1 MTFRNTCASMTC
13 SCKKNNI
20 KRVQTYGDCRGLS
33 CNNAGENLIVNIHED
48 DYENIFDNF
57 I

>member
-1 MTFRNTCASMTC
+1 MTC

-48 DYENIFDNF
+48 DYENIFNNLFDG